1 MECHHFP
8 ETDWV
13 LVYLWEVVHHSF
25 CWWWILC
32 VCECVCMYV
41 FLSSSSPSLTKPLLS
56 SPTGFLAFAL
66 LLLHCPSGERGDS
79 GQVGVWCMTA
89 YRTTTTSLLH
99 PSNLPQSAN
108 HTLAHTTLSLF
119 ALIFE
124 EEGKHMVRRVLQYI

>member
-1 MECHHFP
+1 
-8 ETDWV
+8 
-13 LVYLWEVVHHSF
+13 
-25 CWWWILC
+25 
-32 VCECVCMYV
+32 MYV